1 MLASC
6 LVWNS
11 PCNPL
16 RDMVDG
22 AAMTETS
29 DSAYSC
35 DDRAGRPPPAS
46 QIRAVLRLVLV
57 LLAVAAGLWLLY
69 ALQGVILLLLLSMLF
84 AYLIAPLVE
93 SLCRPLTWGRR
104 AWTIPRALAI
114 AMVFLALFASV
125 GIASYVLL
133 PLLGAQ
139 VTEFGRQVPSYM
151 AYARDQLQAWQHFVN
166 TDRLPQAV
174 REAIDRTFARTID
187 AAGESVSHGFGGL
200 LPLLGYLPWVIL
212 IPVVAF
218 FLLKDGK
225 AFRRNILLTL
235 PRGRLRGRGAELFE
249 DINDT
254 LAAYM
259 RAALLAC
266 LVVGVVC
273 TIGFLLIGVPYA
285 LLFGLVA
292 GLLEFIPLV
301 GPLAVAL
308 GVTLVASFHSITQ
321 AIWVLALLGALRL
334 AQDYVIFPRL
344 VRRGIHMHPLGV
356 ILAILSGAELAG
368 MAGIF
373 LAIPAVAVLSVMHRH
388 LLEYR
393 GSGGLVSELLTP
405 TQSAPDAARR
415 TPDHA
420 STPTTC
426 PATDA
431 PALEP
436 RRTAVTS

>member
-1 MLASC
+1 
-6 LVWNS
+6 
-11 PCNPL
+11 
-16 RDMVDG
+16 
-22 AAMTETS
+22 
-29 DSAYSC
+29 
-35 DDRAGRPPPAS
+35 
-46 QIRAVLRLVLV
+46 
-57 LLAVAAGLWLLY
+57 
-69 ALQGVILLLLLSMLF
+69 
-84 AYLIAPLVE
+84 
-93 SLCRPLTWGRR
+93 
-104 AWTIPRALAI
+104 
-114 AMVFLALFASV
+114 V

-139 VTEFGRQVPSYM
+139 VTEFGRQVPSYI

-166 TDRLPQAV
+166 TDRLPQAL

-187 AAGESVSHGFGGL
+187 AAGESLSHGFGGL

-266 LVVGVVC
+266 LLVGVLC
-273 TIGFLLIGVPYA
+273 TIGFVLIGVPYA
-285 LLFGLVA
+285 LLFGAVA

-308 GVTLVASFHSITQ
+308 GATLVTSFHSINQ
-321 AIWVLALLGALRL
+321 ALWVATFLAVLRL
-334 AQDYVIFPRL
+334 AQDYVVFPRL

-373 LAIPAVAVLSVMHRH
+373 LAVPAVAVLSVMHRH

-405 TQSAPDAARR
+405 TQPAADAARVP
-415 TPDHA
+415 PD
-420 STPTTC
+420 P
-426 PATDA
+426 PATPVACPQADA
-431 PALEP
+431 PAPEP
-436 RRTAVTS
+436 HRTVVTQ